1 MKNQVTYTTYTNGQ
15 IKEIK
20 QGIRAK
26 IQKKK
31 LAQDLCKKWGSGN
44 ISGVYQKIL
53 KINRQMT
60 PVRKRMTKKD
70 VSLNFEITKAEP
82 STGITLTGDALKV
95 YNKLKREHK
104 KIVLFEDHVRYYF

>member
-1 MKNQVTYTTYTNGQ
+1 MKNQLTYMTYTNGQ
-15 IKEIK
+15 IKQIK

-26 IQKKK
+26 TEKKK
-31 LAQDLCKKWGSGN
+31 LAEDLCKQWGTNN

-53 KINRQMT
+53 KVNKKMI
-60 PVRKRMTKKD
+60 PVRKRITKKD